1 MTKTR
6 SLVPA
11 HDTTPG
17 LARASHVRPQPA
29 ASLIAVKTIAGQAHV
44 LMGRRVARSRFAPNV
59 WVFPGGKLDS
69 ADASIRACRDLAPDT
84 IASTG
89 LTPAKARALAI
100 AAVRETVEETGLML
114 GTPGDFP
121 DSIDGAAWTAFRAR
135 GLIPDLSALTC
146 IARAITPT
154 SSPIRFHAR
163 FFRVDGALLIGDLG
177 GSGELLDLDW
187 LPLSRATAL
196 PLMDVTHAVL
206 ARLDHVGSPLTISY
220 RGHRMIAR

>member
-1 MTKTR
+1 
-6 SLVPA
+6 
-11 HDTTPG
+11 
-17 LARASHVRPQPA
+17 
-29 ASLIAVKTIAGQAHV
+29 
-44 LMGRRVARSRFAPNV
+44 
-59 WVFPGGKLDS
+59 
-69 ADASIRACRDLAPDT
+69 
-84 IASTG
+84 

-114 GTPGDFP
+114 GTPGVFP
-121 DSIDGAAWTAFRAR
+121 DAIEGAAWAAFRAS
-135 GLIPDLSALTC
+135 GLIPDLSPLTC

-163 FFRVDGALLIGDLG
+163 FFRVDGALLTGDLG

-187 LPLSRATAL
+187 LPLSRATSL

-206 ARLDHVGSPLTISY
+206 ARLDHMGPPLTISY